1 MRIALVR
8 HGQTD
13 WNAAGLF
20 QGSSDTPL
28 NDVGRAQAAA
38 AATVLAAQSWD
49 AVVSSPLSRA
59 RETAAIIAD
68 AIGLPL
74 GAAYPELI
82 ERDYGPFEGTPSLDS
97 VKSDPRIEPLPSVVR
112 RGHAALAR
120 IGDEHPGARVLAV
133 AHGTIIRYTLS
144 SMVGFRVP
152 IPENGSVAEVVAEVE
167 TEPAVWR
174 VLLVNGIPLATEP
187 PDPAPNW
194 V

>member
-38 AATVLAAQSWD
+38 AAQQLATQRWD

-59 RETAAIIAD
+59 RETAGIIAET
-68 AIGLPL
+68 IGVPL
-74 GAAYPELI
+74 GAAYPELV
-82 ERDYGPFEGTPSLDS
+82 ERDYGPYEGLPSRDS
-97 VKSDPRIEPLPSVVR
+97 VKGDPRIEPLPAVVR
-112 RGHAALAR
+112 RGHVALAR
-120 IGDEHPGARVLAV
+120 ISAEHPGARVLAI

-144 SMVGFRVP
+144 DLVGWRVP
-152 IPENGSVAEVVAEVE
+152 SPPNGSIAEVE
-167 TEPAVWR
+167 AGSLAEPAAWR
-174 VLLVNGIPLATEP
+174 VLLVNGEALVPEP

>member
-38 AATVLAAQSWD
+38 AAVRLSAQSWD

-68 AIGLPL
+68 ALGLPL

-97 VKSDPRIEPLPSVVR
+97 VKSDPRIETLPSVVR
-112 RGHAALAR
+112 RGFTALER
-120 IGDEHPGARVLAV
+120 IGIDHPGARVLTV

-144 SMVGFRVP
+144 SIVGFRVP
-152 IPENGSVAEVVAEVE
+152 IPENGSIAEVAAE
-167 TEPAVWR
+167 TAGWR
-174 VLLVNGIPLATEP
+174 VLLVNGEPLSPEP

>member
-167 TEPAVWR
+167 TRPAVWR

>member
-28 NDVGRAQAAA
+28 NDVGRAQAAQA
-38 AATVLAAQSWD
+38 AVRLAEQPWD

-74 GAAYPELI
+74 GPSYPELV
-82 ERDYGPFEGTPSLDS
+82 ERDYGPFEGTPSLES
-97 VKSDPRIEPLPSVVR
+97 VKADPRVEPLPSVVR

-120 IGDEHPGARVLAV
+120 IGAEHPGARVLAV
-133 AHGTIIRYTLS
+133 AHGTIIRFTLS
-144 SMVGFRVP
+144 DLVGWRVP
-152 IPENGSVAEVVAEVE
+152 LPLNGSIAEVE
-167 TEPAVWR
+167 ADSDRDRWR
-174 VLLVNGIPLATEP
+174 VQLVNGAALVPEP
-187 PDPAPNW
+187 ADPAPNW

>member
-38 AATVLAAQSWD
+38 AATLLAAQSWD

-82 ERDYGPFEGTPSLDS
+82 ERDYGPYEGTPSLDS
-97 VKSDPRIEPLPSVVR
+97 VKTDPRIETLPSVVR

-120 IGDEHPGARVLAV
+120 ISDEHPGARVLAV

-152 IPENGSVAEVVAEVE
+152 VPENGSIAEVIAEVE

-187 PDPAPNW
+187 LDPAPNW

>member
-1 MRIALVR
+1 VRIALVR

-28 NDVGRAQAAA
+28 NDVGRAQAAESA
-38 AATVLAAQSWD
+38 ARLTAQPWD

-68 AIGLPL
+68 VLGIPL
-74 GAAYPELI
+74 GAAYPELV

-97 VKSDPRIEPLPSVVR
+97 VKSDPRIEPLTSVVQ

-120 IGDEHPGARVLAV
+120 IGAEHPGGLVLAI

-144 SMVGFRVP
+144 DLVGWRVP
-152 IPENGSVAEVVAEVE
+152 VPLNGSIAEVE
-167 TEPAVWR
+167 ADPPSWR
-174 VLLVNGIPLATEP
+174 VLLVNGAPLEP
-187 PDPAPNW
+187 ELSDPAPDR

>member
-152 IPENGSVAEVVAEVE
+152 IPENGSIAEVVAEVE